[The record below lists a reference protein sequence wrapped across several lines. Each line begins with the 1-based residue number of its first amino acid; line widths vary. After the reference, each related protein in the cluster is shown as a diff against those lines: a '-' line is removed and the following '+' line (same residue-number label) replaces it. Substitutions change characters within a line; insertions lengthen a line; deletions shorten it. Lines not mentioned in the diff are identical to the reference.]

1 MQHLIRTFLLLLS
14 FTLSFSVTAQQKLTG
29 GAKIKGNATSTN
41 IEGELSGERGE
52 LSDESPT
59 QNDSLL
65 NIGNPKNVKIYS
77 FYSKY
82 IGFQQLA
89 TIDTALHSIELYN
102 PAKQALSFSQ
112 DLGII
117 GSASTPL
124 NLQFNPQVTFD
135 MGIHV
140 FDLFIRDLSEIELIE
155 TPSPFTQLSYVMGAE
170 KENALRVQHAQS
182 FLEKQI
188 KAGIDFKLFNT
199 IGYYKRQKTDVKNF
213 NANIAYRTKDRRYSV
228 EGVYFHN
235 KIILQE
241 NGGIVHDSLYV
252 DNLET
257 NRQII
262 NVNLAAAEN
271 FVKYSGVG
279 IKQNFYI
286 SKAEP
291 DFSAI
296 PDTNVLSLD
305 AYKVYHYKKPYFDPI
320 LPLGRLSHTFL
331 YSTEIHQYEDTDG
344 GSSFYDNI
352 PNFPDSVYK
361 TSDSISHRRIENV
374 LSYSNANYKDNLED
388 PKFLTYSFG
397 LGLIS
402 NRYSQDNYK
411 YTYRVTTL
419 TELNPQAKLQLF
431 LTNKIGLKATGVY
444 SYRSDNTSAYKLD
457 GTLNLQIGKNAIDI
471 GIQSASTQ
479 PYWIYEN
486 YYSDYFYWDN
496 SFKNQKVQELTLQ
509 FTRNRTRIKAKSGL
523 IHDYLYFDHTISPQQ
538 NSAAL
543 SYYNVSA
550 FQGIRLGNFGIDMNL
565 IYQRSSDNS
574 ILRVPEF
581 YSNTQV
587 FYTNTIFKGV
597 MEIEIGFNIRYFSN
611 YYANAYMP
619 ALRSFYFQNEK
630 EFGNYPYLDVFV
642 NAKIKRARIFFKY
655 EQLNSDYMPQNY
667 FSSPHY
673 PSPDA
678 NVKFGVI
685 WQLFN

>member
-1 MQHLIRTFLLLLS
+1 MQHSVRSFLLLLF
-14 FTLSFSVTAQQKLTG
+14 FTLSFSVIAQQKLTG
-29 GAKIKGNATSTN
+29 GAKTKGNETSTDS
-41 IEGELSGERGE
+41 EGELSGE
-52 LSDESPT
+52 SPN

-82 IGFQQLA
+82 IGFPQLT
-89 TIDTALHSIELYN
+89 TIDTALHAIELYN
-102 PAKQALSFSQ
+102 PAKQAQTFSQ

-117 GSASTPL
+117 GSASIPL
-124 NLQFNPQVTFD
+124 ILQFDPQVKFD
-135 MGIHV
+135 LGIHA
-140 FDLFIRDLSEIELIE
+140 FDLYIRELSEIELIE
-155 TPSPFTQLSYVMGAE
+155 TSSPFTQLSYVMGAE
-170 KENALRVQHAQS
+170 KENTLRIQHAQS

-188 KAGIDFKLFNT
+188 KAGIDFRLFNA
-199 IGYYKRQKTDVKNF
+199 IGYYTRQKTDVKNF
-213 NANIAYRTKDRRYSV
+213 NANIAYQTKDRRYSV

-235 KIILQE
+235 KLILQE
-241 NGGIVHDSLYV
+241 NGGILYDSLYR

-257 NRQII
+257 NRQILR
-262 NVNLAAAEN
+262 VNLAAAEN
-271 FVKYSGVG
+271 IVKYSGVG

-296 PDTNVLSLD
+296 PDTNILSLD
-305 AYKVYHYKKPYFDPI
+305 GYKVYHYKKPYFDPI
-320 LPLGRLSHTFL
+320 LALGRFSHTFL
-331 YSTEIHQYEDTDG
+331 YTTEIYQYSDSDGESNFYNSIPSFTTDTTIAQT
-344 GSSFYDNI
+344 F
-352 PNFPDSVYK
+352 
-361 TSDSISHRRIENV
+361 DSISHRKIENTF
-374 LSYSNANYKDNLED
+374 LYSNGNYKDNIEN
-388 PKFLTYSFG
+388 PKFMTYSFG

-402 NRYSQDNYK
+402 NRYSQNNYNDSVN
-411 YTYRVTTL
+411 TSTL

-431 LTNKIGLKATGVY
+431 LTNKIGLKASGVF

-457 GTLNLQIGKNAIDI
+457 GTLNLHIGKNAIDI

-479 PYWIYEN
+479 PYWIYEH
-486 YYSDYFYWDN
+486 YYSDYFQWDH
-496 SFKNQKVQELTLQ
+496 SFKNQKVQELTIQ
-509 FTRNRTRIKAKSGL
+509 FTRNRTQIKAKSGL
-523 IHDYLYFDHTISPQQ
+523 IHDYLYFDQTVSPQQ

-550 FQGIRLGNFGIDMNL
+550 FQGIRLGNFGIDLNF
-565 IYQRSSDNS
+565 IYQGSSDNS

-587 FYTNTIFKGV
+587 FYTNTIFKGA

-619 ALRSFYFQNEK
+619 ALRSFYFQDEK

-655 EQLNSDYMPQNY
+655 EQLNSGYMPQNY
-667 FSSPHY
+667 FTSPHY
-673 PSPDA
+673 PNPDA
-678 NVKFGVI
+678 NIKFGVI